1 MSAPW
6 RKPLDVDRL
15 AEHGADLEFAVPL
28 AELSTL
34 RSPHGAVAGEAH
46 GRARFAREQGV
57 AVVELT
63 LSGVATLTCQRCMQP
78 MEYPFETHARI
89 GLVASE
95 VQTGEL
101 PADLEPVL
109 AAGGRISL
117 GELVT
122 QELVLL
128 LPIVPRHA
136 DEARCAGA
144 ASVAPAQRSAGA
156 ETQRP
161 FEHLAELLKR

>member
-15 AEHGADLEFAVPL
+15 SDGGADVDFAVPL
-28 AELSTL
+28 AELQGL
-34 RSPHGAVAGEAH
+34 RSPHGGVTGEAR
-46 GRARFAREQGV
+46 GRARFCREQGI

-63 LSGVATLTCQRCMQP
+63 LTGVATLTCQRCMQP
-78 MEYPFETHARI
+78 MEYPFESRTRVA
-89 GLVASE
+89 LVASE
-95 VQTGEL
+95 AQSGEL

-117 GELVT
+117 SELIT
-122 QELVLL
+122 QELLLL

-136 DEARCAGA
+136 GDGPCAGT
-144 ASVAPAQRSAGA
+144 PAGA
-156 ETQRP
+156 LPQRAGSETQRP
-161 FEHLAELLKR
+161 FAHLAELLKR